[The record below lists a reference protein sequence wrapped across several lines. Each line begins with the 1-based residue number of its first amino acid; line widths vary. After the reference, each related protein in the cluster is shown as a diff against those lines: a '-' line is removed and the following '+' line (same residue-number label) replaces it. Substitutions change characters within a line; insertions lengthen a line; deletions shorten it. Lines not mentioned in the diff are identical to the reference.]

1 MRSSLVVHGAPVVS
15 DLRFARNSKIFLLP
29 FFPQRFLANADS
41 GEGVEQSKYIQEPQ
55 HHSDDYNGV
64 QDRLDTSG
72 HGDET
77 IHQPQED
84 THDDQG

>member
-1 MRSSLVVHGAPVVS
+1 LIPIREL
-15 DLRFARNSKIFLLP
+15 KIRLLP
-29 FFPQRFLANADS
+29 FLSGDSLTDADS
-41 GEGVEQSKYIQEPQ
+41 GDGVEQSKYIQEPQ

-84 THDDQG
+84 TYDDQG

>member
-1 MRSSLVVHGAPVVS
+1 MANAIAGISA
-15 DLRFARNSKIFLLP
+15 LLLTLSNW
-29 FFPQRFLANADS
+29 RFLPDADS

-55 HHSDDYNGV
+55 HYANDYDGV
-64 QDRLDTSG
+64 QDRLDAAG

-84 THDDQG
+84 ANDD

>member
-1 MRSSLVVHGAPVVS
+1 LIPIREL
-15 DLRFARNSKIFLLP
+15 KIRLLP
-29 FFPQRFLANADS
+29 FLPADSLTDADS
-41 GEGVEQSKYIQEPQ
+41 GDGVKQSKYIQEPQ

-84 THDDQG
+84 THDDQGY